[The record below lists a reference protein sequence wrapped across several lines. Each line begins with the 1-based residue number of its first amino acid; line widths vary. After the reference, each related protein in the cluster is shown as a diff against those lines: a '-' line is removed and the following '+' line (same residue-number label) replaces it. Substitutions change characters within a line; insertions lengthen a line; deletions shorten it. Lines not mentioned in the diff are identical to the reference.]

1 MVRVWWPSVTPVCH
15 ACSSVPCGLC
25 MSATVY
31 SALSALVTRAIERD
45 HSTMSSGKGTGMTL
59 WTLGCAWCDLRG
71 TNDCSRGRGR
81 RTRGRGSNKS
91 VACAAVGGLR
101 RLLPAFTGVGVGGV
115 MAALLATLWQ
125 LHAELAGLGTAKT
138 QKVIALQAMQAEVKK
153 LEANKELS
161 ETQQNALDGAKL
173 RVNSLAL
180 ELVSI
185 TEHKERLDE
194 ERAVIL
200 GALLV

>member
-1 MVRVWWPSVTPVCH
+1 
-15 ACSSVPCGLC
+15 

-31 SALSALVTRAIERD
+31 SALSALVTSAIERD
-45 HSTMSSGKGTGMTL
+45 PSTMSAGEGTGMTL
-59 WTLGCAWCDLRG
+59 WTRWPSLGAHGAIYAERMTAAAAGAGAAGAGAATSTWP
-71 TNDCSRGRGR
+71 
-81 RTRGRGSNKS
+81 
-91 VACAAVGGLR
+91 CAAVGGLR
-101 RLLPAFTGVGVGGV
+101 LLLPAFTGVGVGGV

-138 QKVIALQAMQAEVKK
+138 QKEIALQVMQAEVKK

-161 ETQQNALDGAKL
+161 ETQQNALDAAKL
-173 RVNSLAL
+173 RVNALAL
-180 ELVSI
+180 ELVDI
-185 TEHKERLDE
+185 TEQEERLDE